1 VSDKVTAVMF
11 DWAQHRLLTGLKERP
26 PEPPGVKKITARAL
40 SQAETHI
47 VVEMEDERLR
57 FFTVT
62 VVERQ

>member
-1 VSDKVTAVMF
+1 VRDEVTTVMF
-11 DWAQHRLLTGLKERP
+11 DWVQHRLLTGLKERL
-26 PEPPGVKKITARAL
+26 PELPGVKRLTARAL